1 MTPAH
6 HMAMSAATEAGLR
19 VEPPP
24 YSRTNDMRLI
34 KLVAAIT
41 ALLYFWG
48 FVLGW
53 TAGHGLRIGLGI

>member
-1 MTPAH
+1 
-6 HMAMSAATEAGLR
+6 
-19 VEPPP
+19 
-24 YSRTNDMRLI
+24 MRLI

-41 ALLYFWG
+41 ALLCFWG